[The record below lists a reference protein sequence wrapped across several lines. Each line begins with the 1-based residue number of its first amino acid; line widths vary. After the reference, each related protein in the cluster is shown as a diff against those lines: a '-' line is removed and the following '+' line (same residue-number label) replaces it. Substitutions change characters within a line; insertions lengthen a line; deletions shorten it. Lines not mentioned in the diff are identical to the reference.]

1 MSVFY
6 RKEYYREKLFL
17 NNLHLKACRKKLQDI
32 LPYKCSKIDYIEAFK
47 ECFPH
52 IWEDIVFFCKIR
64 KNDYY
69 RRKRKGLRTVKFF
82 DPQRYLLQHCPYNN
96 DYESHLLEEEK
107 V

>member
-17 NNLHLKACRKKLQDI
+17 NSLHLKACRKKLQEI
-32 LPYKCSKIDYIEAFK
+32 LPYKCSKIDYIQAFK

-69 RRKRKGLRTVKFF
+69 RRKKKGFV
-82 DPQRYLLQHCPYNN
+82 LLSFTILNVIFSNIAHTITIMR
-96 DYESHLLEEEK
+96 
-107 V
+107 VIF